1 MPPFMRRYVI
11 LIFFA
16 TESAIAH
23 LVEKEHLGDV
33 YAWYALVG
41 TGGTACGI
49 MVSGWLFT
57 FLNEDRGFSYIDT
70 CRVLFY
76 IYAGVGLIKF
86 MLTLAPSRCI
96 EREPLP
102 EGLGQRERQPLLAE
116 DGAER
121 SENAPPK
128 PKPKPKPKPP
138 SVFTFSRHLQRLML
152 QLCLLFALDS
162 FASGLAPM

>member
-1 MPPFMRRYVI
+1 MI

-76 IYAGVGLIKF
+76 I
-86 MLTLAPSRCI
+86 TR
-96 EREPLP
+96 
-102 EGLGQRERQPLLAE
+102 
-116 DGAER
+116 
-121 SENAPPK
+121 
-128 PKPKPKPKPP
+128 
-138 SVFTFSRHLQRLML
+138 
-152 QLCLLFALDS
+152 
-162 FASGLAPM
+162 ASA